1 MRFLWLGIRTV
12 KSENIAHMSHE
23 FDDNV
28 SSRFHSKLDCECC
41 LEVFQTDE
49 DAERIIKV
57 YNQLEGSKH
66 TESVNIIPQS

>member
-1 MRFLWLGIRTV
+1 V

-57 YNQLEGSKH
+57 
-66 TESVNIIPQS
+66 